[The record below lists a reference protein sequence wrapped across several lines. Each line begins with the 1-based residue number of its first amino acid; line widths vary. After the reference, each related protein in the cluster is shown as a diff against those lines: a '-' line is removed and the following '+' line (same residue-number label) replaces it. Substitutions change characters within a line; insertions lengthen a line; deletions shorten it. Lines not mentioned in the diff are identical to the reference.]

1 MMPVLGKY
9 AVPVIGSYAV
19 TLVLLAAVVIYAL
32 WRGARV
38 RRALAAAE
46 ARIGMGGGASHE

>member
-9 AVPVIGSYAV
+9 VVPVIGSYAA
-19 TLVLLAAVVIYAL
+19 TLVLLAAVVVYAL

-46 ARIGMGGGASHE
+46 ARIGAGDE

>member
-19 TLVLLAAVVIYAL
+19 TLALLAAVVIYAL
-32 WRGARV
+32 WRGARM